1 MSALVMGLPGTEIT
15 PEKITGAFPLR
26 DRRTG
31 GWRLAG
37 SGTAG
42 GGELSGVVPHGNS
55 PEAQLV
61 VSIRSLFEKEQTDRL
76 SSEVIVCALA
86 EAQNSVG
93 SNRPSFT
100 KAQLARR
107 LAPLGIRPTIVY
119 RTRNQ
124 VRRGYLLKDF
134 RVASEQY
141 WDSVSRSPL

>member
-1 MSALVMGLPGTEIT
+1 MASFSVCVGTRSRASSRSPNWRVAIGR
-15 PEKITGAFPLR
+15 IGHGGA
-26 DRRTG
+26 
-31 GWRLAG
+31 AV
-37 SGTAG
+37 
-42 GGELSGVVPHGNS
+42 ELSGVVPHGNS

-76 SSEVIVCALA
+76 SSEAIVCALA

-134 RVASEQY
+134 RVAFEQY
-141 WDSVSRSPL
+141 WTR